1 MRRRRSSRRVF
12 RVLLEYNITM
22 SQIRNIILSK
32 SERNEDMIARLIE
45 DLVGRPIDEKTHKII
60 KEISN
65 SENLILSTISKQ
77 LLEEY

>member
-1 MRRRRSSRRVF
+1 
-12 RVLLEYNITM
+12 
-22 SQIRNIILSK
+22 
-32 SERNEDMIARLIE
+32 MIARLIE